1 MNKIIL
7 NNGVEIPNV
16 GIGTFLLEPND
27 CYNSVLNALKLGY
40 RLIDTA
46 NIYNNE
52 VSVGKA
58 IKASNINRKEIFVS
72 TKLWPSEYE
81 NENAIDQTLQRLN
94 LEYIDLLFIH
104 QPTKNY
110 RQGYNQLIKA
120 YNQGKIRS
128 IGVSNFEGNYILDLL
143 NEYDIIPQVFQC
155 ECHPFYPQTE
165 LRKIIDQKNIK
176 LMSWYPLGGKG
187 MTQDLLNNDI
197 VTSLANKYNKSPAQ
211 VILKWHIQMGFI
223 VIPGSKNI
231 EHIKDNINIYDFN
244 LTDKDMALISKLNN
258 NQRRYIPDKAKLEHY
273 LNFKPNYEKN

>member
-7 NNGVEIPNV
+7 NNSVEIPNV

-52 VSVGKA
+52 VSVGRA

-165 LRKIIDQKNIK
+165 LRK
-176 LMSWYPLGGKG
+176 
-187 MTQDLLNNDI
+187 
-197 VTSLANKYNKSPAQ
+197 
-211 VILKWHIQMGFI
+211 
-223 VIPGSKNI
+223 
-231 EHIKDNINIYDFN
+231 
-244 LTDKDMALISKLNN
+244 
-258 NQRRYIPDKAKLEHY
+258 
-273 LNFKPNYEKN
+273 

>member
-7 NNGVEIPNV
+7 NNSVEIPNV

-52 VSVGKA
+52 VSVGRA